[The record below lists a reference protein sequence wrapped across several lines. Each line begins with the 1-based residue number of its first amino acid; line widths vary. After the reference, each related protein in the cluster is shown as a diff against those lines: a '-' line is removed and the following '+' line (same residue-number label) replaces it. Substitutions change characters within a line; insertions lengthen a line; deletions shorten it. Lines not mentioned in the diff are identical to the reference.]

1 VLLRSNAR
9 MAKPRSSMPP
19 CRSTVSRRKAKR
31 RPPASGERCSRESRH
46 WKEPHEVRP
55 ARRRLASKRV
65 VARSSGLAPAS
76 PTPHRLCRDDGRSTA
91 RTSIVRPGS
100 MGKPSRRTCRQPD
113 GSAARPT
120 LHSAATGPFLRLQD
134 RWRRF
139 RDVPS
144 ERLGASR
151 MQMGDYVPRPTDFKS
166 NLRSASRFPRANGLP
181 EFAPADRRTRSPR
194 RATSPPFDN

>member
-1 VLLRSNAR
+1 MLLRSNAR

-55 ARRRLASKRV
+55 ARRRLASKTV
-65 VARSSGLAPAS
+65 LARSSGLAPAS
-76 PTPHRLCRDDGRSTA
+76 PTRHRVFRDDGYRPPTPPLSDPGQWESRPAERAANLTVRRLAQLCIRPQQVRS
-91 RTSIVRPGS
+91 V
-100 MGKPSRRTCRQPD
+100 
-113 GSAARPT
+113 
-120 LHSAATGPFLRLQD
+120 RLQD